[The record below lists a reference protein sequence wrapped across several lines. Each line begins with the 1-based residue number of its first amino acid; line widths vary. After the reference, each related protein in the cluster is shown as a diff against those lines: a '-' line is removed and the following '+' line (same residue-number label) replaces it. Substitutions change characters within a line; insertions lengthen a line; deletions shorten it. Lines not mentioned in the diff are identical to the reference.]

1 MTPRAAASLRGLI
14 PALLLAAAPV
24 RAVELVLEA
33 VTATTGNGETRL
45 KVDSRA
51 RFDFD
56 PGAGVLAGAGSFVAE
71 YTLPNQLGRFT
82 HKVEDLRA
90 AVDGTVA
97 MKSYECVEGVFG
109 TQFLNANVCGNYRFG
124 PNGLDEG
131 GIGDDEVVGPPRSLA
146 GWTAGGF
153 DWDGAVLEFT
163 LVPGA
168 GGGNS
173 LFNESALKLRFRVP
187 AEAPAKSPPK
197 GRGPPPVP

>member
-1 MTPRAAASLRGLI
+1 MTARVATALL
-14 PALLLAAAPV
+14 ALLLAAGPAG
-24 RAVELVLEA
+24 AVELVLES
-33 VTATTGNGETRL
+33 VTAATGNGEARL

-71 YTLPNQLGRFT
+71 YTLPNQLGRFA

-90 AVDGTVA
+90 TVDGTVT

-131 GIGDDEVVGPPRSLA
+131 GIGDDEVIGPPRTLA

-153 DWDGAVLEFT
+153 NWDGEVLEIT
-163 LVPGA
+163 LAPGP

-173 LFNESALKLRFRVP
+173 LFNETGLALRFRVAAARRDP
-187 AEAPAKSPPK
+187 ARP
-197 GRGPPPVP
+197 RVP